1 MRKKLFSLIT
11 ILFCIVCLLPVL
23 ALAGE
28 VTDQLNL
35 VKEQQKQIQSA
46 KQAWADLEYLHR
58 VLLER
63 NAAIQEIKD
72 AGNFDLLPTKLKVT
86 LNAAWTEYKKCLA
99 ALQANPDIVEAF
111 TWRP

>member
-1 MRKKLFSLIT
+1 MKKFIKISLI
-11 ILFCIVCLLPVL
+11 ILSLIFM
-23 ALAGE
+23 AQSAFAGE

-46 KQAWADLEYLHR
+46 MEAWSKLEYAHR
-58 VLLER
+58 VLLEV
-63 NAAIQEIKD
+63 NAAVQEIKD

-111 TWRP
+111 IWRP